1 MRYNSYI
8 PKQTDFKILKSDITV
23 ANQTNTEL
31 EFVISVNREFLRFD
45 SLQLM
50 TTYGQAMNYTL
61 FVLIMSLPIVK
72 IFKSVSG

>member
-8 PKQTDFKILKSDITV
+8 PKQTDFKILKSDV
-23 ANQTNTEL
+23 AMANQTNTEL
-31 EFVISVNREFLRFD
+31 EFVMSVNREFLRFD